1 MPKKTLNFIDLFSGC
16 GGISLGLE
24 SAGLNCLLGLDFFE
38 PAIETFKLNHKN
50 SIGICGDIQ
59 KTKTSDIKR
68 LIKNQRVDLICGG
81 PPCQGFSTVGL
92 GQADDKRNHLFL
104 DFVRFVRDFKPSY
117 IMIENV
123 TGLLAKKN
131 EDTLKSIYR
140 EFQKLGYHLDIRVL
154 TSSHFGVPE
163 VRRRVIILGNN
174 IGCQNFYPEK
184 EFSNYGEKIKG
195 LKPVRSVEWAFNN
208 LLSYRGQTLNH
219 DISSAQIKKEID
231 KKRIKYIPEGKYIRY
246 EKDEK
251 ELLPKS
257 LWFDHDWG
265 ALGEGRFREAKYQRL
280 DRKKPSPTILTSRSI
295 YYHPTEDRYLTLRE
309 AAALQSFPAKF
320 EFCGSLASQWTQVGN
335 AVPPLMAMK
344 IGEAIL
350 KTEANKNI
358 KYKDA
363 PLFDFESIRKYA
375 FKYDKD
381 THDHSIEHFEQLAL
395 IKE

>member
-24 SAGLNCLLGLDFFE
+24 EAGLNCLLGLDFLE

-50 SIGICGDIQ
+50 SIGICADIQ
-59 KTKTSDIKR
+59 KTKTSEIKK

-104 DFVRFVRDFKPSY
+104 DFVRFVRDFNPSY

-131 EDTLKSIYR
+131 EDTLKSIYK

-154 TSSHFGVPE
+154 TASHFGVPE

-184 EFSNYGEKIKG
+184 EFANYGERVKG
-195 LKPVRSVEWAFNN
+195 LKSVRNVDWAFNN
-208 LLSYRGQTLNH
+208 LISYRGKALNH
-219 DISSAQIKKEID
+219 DINSAQIKKEID

-246 EKDEK
+246 ERDEK
-251 ELLPKS
+251 EFLPKN
-257 LWFDHDWG
+257 LWFDHDW
-265 ALGEGRFREAKYQRL
+265 ALIGEGRFREAKYQRL

-309 AAALQSFPAKF
+309 AAALQSFPAQF

-335 AVPPLMAMK
+335 AVPPIMAMK
-344 IGEAIL
+344 IGEALL
-350 KTEANKNI
+350 KTEANKRI

-363 PLFDFESIRKYA
+363 PIFDFESIRKYA

-381 THDHSIEHFEQLAL
+381 THDHSIDSVEQLTL
-395 IKE
+395 TI